1 MLSGS
6 IFKGLIALTMPIMI
20 MNVVQNMFNLVDM
33 TVLGRFT
40 DDTSVGAVGACSI
53 LIALCTGLF
62 IGISTGANVVI
73 AKNIGAGNKERT
85 ERAIGTSVLFSL
97 VGGTFLLLIG
107 VCFAENFLRWINCP
121 EKLLGE
127 ATLYFKLYFMGAP
140 MLLLYNF
147 CASILRAGGDTKR
160 PMYFL
165 ITGGV
170 VKLLLNYFCVAVL
183 GMTVAGV
190 GIATICSNT
199 LIGGLSFLALLK
211 NKNETKFKRNRFKI
225 YVSELKE
232 ILFIGIPSGLQ
243 IAMYSFANTVITAA
257 VNSFGPDATTGV
269 AIANQFDGILYNVS
283 IATSIATMPYV
294 AQNIGAGKFD
304 RAKRTILNA
313 VFITTIFGASFG
325 SLSAI
330 FSRQL
335 SSLMSE
341 TPAVI
346 NYSCQKMIIISSTYF
361 ICGINDV
368 MSATLRGIG
377 KPIIPTVA
385 TLVFMC
391 FIRFIWVYCVFPLFP
406 TLTFLYLIWPIG
418 WILCIITQL
427 IAYFIAM
434 PKISRGKL

>member
-1 MLSGS
+1 
-6 IFKGLIALTMPIMI
+6 
-20 MNVVQNMFNLVDM
+20 
-33 TVLGRFT
+33 
-40 DDTSVGAVGACSI
+40 
-53 LIALCTGLF
+53 
-62 IGISTGANVVI
+62 
-73 AKNIGAGNKERT
+73 
-85 ERAIGTSVLFSL
+85 
-97 VGGTFLLLIG
+97 
-107 VCFAENFLRWINCP
+107 
-121 EKLLGE
+121 
-127 ATLYFKLYFMGAP
+127 
-140 MLLLYNF
+140 
-147 CASILRAGGDTKR
+147 
-160 PMYFL
+160 
-165 ITGGV
+165 
-170 VKLLLNYFCVAVL
+170 
-183 GMTVAGV
+183 
-190 GIATICSNT
+190 
-199 LIGGLSFLALLK
+199 
-211 NKNETKFKRNRFKI
+211 
-225 YVSELKE
+225 
-232 ILFIGIPSGLQ
+232 
-243 IAMYSFANTVITAA
+243 MYSFANTVITAA

-294 AQNIGAGKFD
+294 AQNIGAEKFD

-391 FIRFIWVYCVFPLFP
+391 LIRFIWVYWVFPLFP